1 MHGGGWG
8 AMLVE
13 WAAIAGG
20 QAGSRTGNG
29 PAAAIHAD
37 HGSARRLV
45 SMLTFLPYRYTAWL
59 VRMKSLAWRTTCHSA
74 VLVPSLH
81 TNNAWDATSAA
92 SRATS
97 PCTAARR
104 SPRNAALRW
113 PAPAESAWVRR
124 NADRPPFGH
133 Q

>member
-1 MHGGGWG
+1 
-8 AMLVE
+8 MLLESPPIPGVQP
-13 WAAIAGG
+13 ASSTTNA
-20 QAGSRTGNG
+20 

-37 HGSARRLV
+37 YGSARRLV

-113 PAPAESAWVRR
+113 PAPEESAWVRR
-124 NADRPPFGH
+124 NADRPLFG
-133 Q
+133 QQ